1 MSQLLLPVEKQ
12 AGSRWPSY
20 EESKDLPVLV
30 VTVRGSHYF
39 DDLDSA
45 KRKFPSLD
53 PWKNGKKFT
62 WAMKDR
68 QRGRQVMRFE
78 DWETERSMSMSASE
92 KQAGMA
98 MIRKMVRVKASVTV
112 NKVVEEED
120 DLFPH
125 NAPGYVYYISGRL
138 WLDLGSA
145 SAPEAAAEPFRFK
158 ATVTEDVDVFGG
170 KPVVRNFR
178 PMQGAVSGAAAGL
191 TTFYA
196 NALGELIQ
204 ENPRLSKG

>member
-1 MSQLLLPVEKQ
+1 MSPLLLPVERQ

-20 EESKDLPVLV
+20 KESKDLPVLV
-30 VTVRGSHYF
+30 VTMRGSHYF

-78 DWETERSMSMSASE
+78 DWEVERSMSMSASD
-92 KQAGMA
+92 KTAGMA
-98 MIRKMVRVKASVTV
+98 QIRKMVRVKANITV

-120 DLFPH
+120 DLYPDKE
-125 NAPGYVYYISGRL
+125 PGYVYTISGRL
-138 WLDLGSA
+138 WLDLGSV
-145 SAPEAAAEPFRFK
+145 AAEPFRFK

-170 KPVVRNFR
+170 QPVVRNFR
-178 PMQGAVSGAAAGL
+178 PLQGAVSGAAAGL

-196 NALGELIQ
+196 KALSELIQ
-204 ENPRLSKG
+204 ENPRLIKG